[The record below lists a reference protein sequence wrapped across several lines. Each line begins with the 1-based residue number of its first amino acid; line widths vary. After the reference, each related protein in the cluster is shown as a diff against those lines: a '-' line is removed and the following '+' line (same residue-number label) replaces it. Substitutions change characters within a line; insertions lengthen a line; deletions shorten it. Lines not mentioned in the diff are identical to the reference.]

1 MSDKSDVIVDDES
14 IKWEPISKTP
24 DHILTV
30 YRPED
35 PNKKFIAKKIR
46 EGSDE
51 VKILTLLKD
60 MKLKSHHVI
69 QMIESFG
76 RWAILPKMIAV
87 QDYYV
92 ESQSEGLGGKA
103 SRIFTAGAE
112 SLTGISS
119 PTTLSSARIFCLKII
134 DFDVAMRVTGEDE
147 MVDDQCGTELW
158 MAPEVEENERHSPIR
173 ADRWACGRVLLYLLR
188 KFTGEDKFTREDERL
203 KAFARNLSAYDPK
216 ERPSLL
222 EWCDNS
228 ASSCSDV
235 GNGLSAGSKNAS
247 QHRRDRSEGGESTKP
262 PNAKKRRLDGSH

>member
-1 MSDKSDVIVDDES
+1 MEPKSD
-14 IKWEPISKTP
+14 
-24 DHILTV
+24 
-30 YRPED
+30 Y
-35 PNKKFIAKKIR
+35 
-46 EGSDE
+46 
-51 VKILTLLKD
+51 
-60 MKLKSHHVI
+60 VI
-69 QMIESFG
+69 QMIESSDG
-76 RWAILPKMIAV
+76 WAILPKMIAV

-92 ESQSEGLGGKA
+92 ESQSEGLGSKVCEGLIEGVAYLHCWCRVAHRDLKPDNLV
-103 SRIFTAGAE
+103 ID
-112 SLTGISS
+112 
-119 PTTLSSARIFCLKII
+119 PKFCLKII

-158 MAPEVEENERHSPIR
+158 MAPEVDENERHSPIR
-173 ADRWACGRVLLYLLR
+173 ADRWACGQVLLYLLR

-228 ASSCSDV
+228 ASTCSDV

-247 QHRRDRSEGGESTKP
+247 QHRRDPSEGGESTKP